1 MDLCEFE
8 GSLVYI
14 VPVHPRLHSKTLSQE
29 QEQKCFTCTIG
40 LGRINIMEKLKD
52 WFVALSSLRKS
63 CIQDLVTEWDNLKL
77 FSMYKGYS
85 LIHAYSYSFIFIH
98 SLTHSITLSVCLS
111 IPRLLFLFYLIFF
124 PPPSQSIVSLYDSGY
139 PGTSYVNKAG
149 IKLLRE
155 MLSFRL
161 LNSGIKCVCG

>member
-111 IPRLLFLFYLIFF
+111 IPRLLFFFILFNFL
-124 PPPSQSIVSLYDSGY
+124 PSSLPKYCFSIWLW
-139 PGTSYVNKAG
+139 
-149 IKLLRE
+149 
-155 MLSFRL
+155 LSWNILCKQGWYQTLKRDAYF
-161 LNSGIKCVCG
+161 SPSEFWD